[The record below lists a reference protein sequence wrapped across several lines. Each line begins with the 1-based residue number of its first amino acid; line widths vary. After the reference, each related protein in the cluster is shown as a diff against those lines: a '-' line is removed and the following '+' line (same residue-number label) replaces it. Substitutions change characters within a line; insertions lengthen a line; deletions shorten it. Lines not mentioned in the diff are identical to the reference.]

1 MEGKRSNEHA
11 AELVQIY
18 EQRHGAPLAAFEGSW
33 MNLHSDA
40 AAYAYAWALANVEYL
55 VQANGMVDLQRILD
69 HIAAGSSTEAA
80 IYEVLHI
87 NYDEVIQGTAAYL
100 RKTYL

>member
-1 MEGKRSNEHA
+1 
-11 AELVQIY
+11 
-18 EQRHGAPLAAFEGSW
+18 
-33 MNLHSDA
+33 
-40 AAYAYAWALANVEYL
+40 
-55 VQANGMVDLQRILD
+55 VDMQRILD
-69 HIAAGSSTEAA
+69 RIAAGSSNEAA